1 MSDSAKAFFA
11 RAGTLIGILTGV
23 VVLYSTLGV
32 NPNRVEVV
40 ERRLD
45 TLEAKMEASRE
56 LLVRIDENVK
66 QVKEQIRQR

>member
-45 TLEAKMEASRE
+45 TLEAKMETSRE